1 MADPHDSALHSCDSV
16 FTIGHH
22 SFTAM
27 PQTKKDRGK
36 LLTQGQCRSNKNYLD
51 VLSMHYE
58 RAPRFRRSRP
68 SVAQSPFRYGGHN
81 RSRGRKESE
90 KGNGPAYHVYD
101 GIVLRVL
108 RNCAANDGSDAQ
120 SRVGSSVRSASY
132 CEGTDIRAST
142 IKPDA
147 PSALR

>member
-1 MADPHDSALHSCDSV
+1 
-16 FTIGHH
+16 
-22 SFTAM
+22 M

-81 RSRGRKESE
+81 RSRGAEGSGRKVKEGMDPHTMCMTES
-90 KGNGPAYHVYD
+90 Y
-101 GIVLRVL
+101 
-108 RNCAANDGSDAQ
+108 
-120 SRVGSSVRSASY
+120 
-132 CEGTDIRAST
+132 
-142 IKPDA
+142 
-147 PSALR
+147 